1 MIVNQK
7 HNKNLWTQNQKQKDS
22 VLGFDPEEIF
32 YEISSSLC
40 DFQNHKYHLKQVRYV
55 QNSTKCQYD
64 KKSSKSYLRC
74 DPKRDSLCPHL
85 ISDVSVNTK
94 LVLEVLSLIL
104 SDCLIALFLTSFH
117 TKATQSA
124 LDFWILISAQNKFRC
139 NALIPLNFEEFVGSH
154 KTSPCAAGSPEI
166 GRAAQCTR
174 IFRFKLPNSFAMI
187 HIDCWTN

>member
-1 MIVNQK
+1 MQFHQCMIRQTIDENRLENHDEYYIQPGQGDGPWLQKFSNIIFNFSRTICLIVNQK

-94 LVLEVLSLIL
+94 LVFGVLSLIL
-104 SDCLIALFLTSFH
+104 SDCLIA
-117 TKATQSA
+117 
-124 LDFWILISAQNKFRC
+124 DIISY
-139 NALIPLNFEEFVGSH
+139 
-154 KTSPCAAGSPEI
+154 
-166 GRAAQCTR
+166 
-174 IFRFKLPNSFAMI
+174 
-187 HIDCWTN
+187 